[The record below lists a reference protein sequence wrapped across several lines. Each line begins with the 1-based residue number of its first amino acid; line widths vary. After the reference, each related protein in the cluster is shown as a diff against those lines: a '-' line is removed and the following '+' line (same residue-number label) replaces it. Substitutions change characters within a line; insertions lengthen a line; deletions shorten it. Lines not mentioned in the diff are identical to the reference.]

1 MSDLVPRLLAAIEET
16 ERNAEEARHM
26 RWVFDTNRRNG
37 RTVMQEYFTRNDP
50 TAVLRRCAADRK
62 IVGIHA
68 RLGDLKDPDDLTYPE
83 AADTCFTC
91 GPGDHYSAQEN
102 PGWYP
107 FPCSTLRTLA
117 SGYGVSVDEETPG

>member
-1 MSDLVPRLLAAIEET
+1 MSDLVSRLLSAIE
-16 ERNAEEARHM
+16 AKEAKA
-26 RWVFDTNRRNG
+26 RRADESEWYS
-37 RTVMQEYFTRNDP
+37 VHVSDADVEAFWEDSKP
-50 TAVLRRCAADRK
+50 AAVLRRCAADRK